1 MRALLASCTLILFVF
16 ILGCETGNNDSSAVS
31 AQIIWTQ
38 DVSSI
43 NMAEV
48 GVAESKI
55 SQNSVHELKSGKGTI
70 YWISEGVEYSK
81 TVDIGNMDEGDDD
94 DVECEQEGEHEGEN
108 EGCLFS
114 FKFTGENLS
123 ISK

>member
-1 MRALLASCTLILFVF
+1 MRSIIPGFFLLVF
-16 ILGCETGNNDSSAVS
+16 AFFLGCSTGNDYNAAVS
-31 AQIIWTQ
+31 AEISWTQ

-43 NMAEV
+43 NMTEV

-70 YWISEGVEYSK
+70 YWISDGVEYSK
-81 TVDIGNMDEGDDD
+81 TLDIGNEAEGDEGDI
-94 DVECEQEGEHEGEN
+94 ECEQEGEHEGEN

-114 FKFTGENLS
+114 FAFSGEELA